1 MRALNNS
8 LPARAITILFLGTLL
23 ALGACKSSGSSA
35 TSKSTSSSAH
45 PGHAQISN
53 EIVATAKVTA
63 IDAATRTVTLK
74 REDGTPLRIQCGTG
88 VRNFDKIGVGDTLKV
103 KYKETLSATRLA
115 PGDPGTQAGIA
126 AAAGRAEKGAQ
137 PAAGVGVAATVCATI
152 RSVDLEQQVVLFTLP
167 SGEKVARHV
176 TTPEGREF
184 IKGLKPGDNVQ
195 LDYTEVIALSVDKVE
210 G

>member
-1 MRALNNS
+1 MRPQNLS
-8 LPARAITILFLGTLL
+8 LTVLFLGSIL

-35 TSKSTSSSAH
+35 TGSSSSSAPSSAH
-45 PGHAQISN
+45 TGHATISN
-53 EIVATAKVTA
+53 EIVATAKVSA

-88 VRNFDKIGVGDTLKV
+88 VRNFDKIGVGDTVKV

-137 PAAGVGVAATVCATI
+137 PAAGIGMAATVCCTI

-184 IKGLKPGDNVQ
+184 IKGLKAGDNVQ
-195 LDYTEVIALSVDKVE
+195 LDYTEVIALTVDKVE